1 MTSLEFV
8 LNLAF
13 GNEDNL
19 FFFLAHTQVTP
30 TIIIMVQAKRTKQS
44 ALANPI
50 IAEVVIADVVLM
62 SASEAAINK

>member
-30 TIIIMVQAKRTKQS
+30 TIIIMVQEKRTKQS

-50 IAEVVIADVVLM
+50 IQ
-62 SASEAAINK
+62 EAVGSTEAL